1 MRDCW
6 RRHAESRSTEC
17 ACRVAHIDALHRD
30 CARQCI
36 LRRAFPDQSNDLHL
50 RCMAESN
57 LWAFP
62 SNLQPKAERVRF
74 DLASALKSVV
84 MIRSEVPEDAFTAP
98 ILGAERFGNGVVIGN
113 DGLVLTIGYLITEAE
128 SVWLT
133 TNSGEVVPAHPLAF
147 DFATGFG
154 LVVPMGHLDAPALPR
169 GSAAAIVPGDAV
181 IVIGHGGRT
190 HALDAEVFAKREF
203 AGSWEYLL
211 DEALFTTPAHP
222 EWSGAALVGMDGR
235 LLGIGSL
242 FVQEALDDKVV
253 RGNMFVPIDLLE
265 PILQD
270 LVTRGRAAS
279 KVRPWLGF
287 YPGEDDEDRLVIG
300 GLAPEGPA
308 ARAGVRSGDEV
319 LEVAGKRVARLPE
332 LYRAIWRMGPPGTEV
347 PLTILRDGARVHML
361 VRSADRSDFLKKPML
376 Q

>member
-1 MRDCW
+1 
-6 RRHAESRSTEC
+6 
-17 ACRVAHIDALHRD
+17 
-30 CARQCI
+30 
-36 LRRAFPDQSNDLHL
+36 
-50 RCMAESN
+50 MAEST

-62 SNLQPKAERVRF
+62 PNLQPKPERVRF
-74 DLASALKSVV
+74 DLAAALNSVV
-84 MIRSEVPEDAFTAP
+84 MLRAGVPEDAFTAP
-98 ILGAERFGNGVVIGN
+98 ILGAERFGNGVVIGD

-133 TNSGEVVPAHPLAF
+133 TNSGQVVPGHPLAY

-154 LVVPMGHLDAPALPR
+154 LVVPMGRLDAPVLPR

-181 IVIGHGGRT
+181 IVIGHGGRS

-242 FVQEALDDKVV
+242 FVQEALDDQVV
-253 RGNMFVPIDLLE
+253 KGNMFVPIDLLE
-265 PILQD
+265 PILAD
-270 LVTRGRAAS
+270 LLARGRAAS
-279 KVRPWLGF
+279 PMRPWLGF
-287 YPGEDDEDRLVIG
+287 YPGEDDEGHLVVG
-300 GLAPEGPA
+300 GVATDGPA
-308 ARAGVRSGDEV
+308 ARAGVRAGDEV
-319 LEVAGKRVARLPE
+319 LEVAGKRVARLPD
-332 LYRAIWRMGPPGTEV
+332 LYRGIWRMGPPGTEV
-347 PLTILRDGARVHML
+347 PLTILREGARVHVL
-361 VRSADRSDFLKKPML
+361 VRSADRGDYLKKPML